1 MNNEVTIEEE
11 RSFSQKAYDRYCR
24 QIDKEDNLIDQRLN
38 WMLVSQ
44 SLLFGALGVSNQRIA
59 GFMYL
64 IIPLVGIGVSI
75 LVGRS
80 VWAAVLSLQHYR
92 DHLKKACP
100 DEYDKNL
107 CLPELHREPKN
118 LSQGLESPKA
128 LPWLF
133 LGAWILILIW
143 AIANSPFAA
152 VIITYL
158 KAFN

>member
-1 MNNEVTIEEE
+1 MNDVVTNIEEL
-11 RSFSQKAYDRYCR
+11 SFSQAYDRYCR

-44 SLLFGALGVSNQRIA
+44 SLLFGALGVSNQKIA
-59 GFMYL
+59 GLMYL

-75 LVGRS
+75 MVGAS
-80 VWAAVLSLQHYR
+80 VRAAVLSLQHYR
-92 DHLKKACP
+92 DYMEKACP
-100 DEYDKNL
+100 REYDKNM

-118 LSQGLESPKA
+118 LSRGLVSPKA

-143 AIANSPFAA
+143 AIANSL
-152 VIITYL
+152 VCL
-158 KAFN
+158 G